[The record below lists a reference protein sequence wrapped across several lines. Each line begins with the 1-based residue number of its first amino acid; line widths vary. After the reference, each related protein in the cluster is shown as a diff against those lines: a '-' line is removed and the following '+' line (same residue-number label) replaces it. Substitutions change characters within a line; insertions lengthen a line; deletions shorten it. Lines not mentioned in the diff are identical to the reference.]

1 MVAQLRDHKEDFD
14 QRNARVVSIGMGTPA
29 MAAHFKSA
37 RDLPFTLLVD
47 EERETYKALAIG
59 KGSTL
64 DLVGPRVWKGALKS
78 LVAGNIQVGIQG
90 NPYQLGGVVIAKIG
104 GEIAYLRRSTDASD
118 NPPVEELL
126 AALDQLKM

>member
-14 QRNARVVSIGMGTPA
+14 QRNARVVSVGMGTPA
-29 MAAHFKSA
+29 MAAHFKSG
-37 RDLPFTLLVD
+37 RELPFTLLVD

-64 DLVGPRVWKGALKS
+64 DLVDPRVWKRALKS

-90 NPYQLGGVVIAKIG
+90 NPYQLGGVAIAKIG
-104 GEIAYLRRSTDASD
+104 GEIAYLHRSILASTILPSRNCLRRSI
-118 NPPVEELL
+118 N
-126 AALDQLKM
+126 